1 MIFQTKKEKVSLF
14 FNFNGNEV
22 NIVSKKDEYMK
33 DIIEQYLITIRKEHE
48 NCFFL
53 YNGCMV
59 KEELKIEEINNED
72 NELKI
77 LVYEIEDDDKCKEK
91 LKDSKYIICPS
102 CKEICFID
110 INNYKIDL
118 FNCKNNHCFSNLL
131 LSELNDFQKINE
143 SKIKCH
149 KCNIDKSETIN
160 NNFYKCL
167 DCNINL
173 CPLCN
178 SSHKKNHKTIDYE
191 MKNICCNN
199 HGERYISF
207 FRDCNQNLC
216 DLCDFS
222 KHKINFLYKLKN
234 NKENIFQLK
243 KILEDLKKENIDSDK
258 KLNKIIENI
267 EIYYNMVNKIMNVYE
282 NTKNKNFQL
291 LMNINNLNKYNQK
304 IIEDIE
310 KLKNKNSKLE
320 TISDIYKN
328 MIIDNEI
335 ILNYKIDKEH
345 KIRIFGDIF
354 VSKNKN
360 NYQIIINNKSYEL
373 TPFIDIKTLDI

>member
-191 MKNICCNN
+191 IKNICCNN
-199 HGERYISF
+199 HGERYI
-207 FRDCNQNLC
+207 L
-216 DLCDFS
+216 
-222 KHKINFLYKLKN
+222 
-234 NKENIFQLK
+234 
-243 KILEDLKKENIDSDK
+243 
-258 KLNKIIENI
+258 
-267 EIYYNMVNKIMNVYE
+267 
-282 NTKNKNFQL
+282 
-291 LMNINNLNKYNQK
+291 
-304 IIEDIE
+304 
-310 KLKNKNSKLE
+310 
-320 TISDIYKN
+320 
-328 MIIDNEI
+328 
-335 ILNYKIDKEH
+335 
-345 KIRIFGDIF
+345 
-354 VSKNKN
+354 
-360 NYQIIINNKSYEL
+360 
-373 TPFIDIKTLDI
+373 